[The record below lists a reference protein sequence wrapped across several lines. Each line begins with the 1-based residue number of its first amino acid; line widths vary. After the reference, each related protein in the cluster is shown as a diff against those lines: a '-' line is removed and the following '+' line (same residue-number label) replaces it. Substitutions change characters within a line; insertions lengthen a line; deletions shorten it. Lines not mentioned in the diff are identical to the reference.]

1 MRETVRSLFESSLSL
16 SPTRPHTKTTID
28 PCLANL
34 SPEGP
39 PKKVRHP
46 ISPEKVPPIP
56 AVEETFDDVVLEV
69 VAEPEPESGVDAR
82 IMIDLM
88 EKHQEEVARL
98 QGELRRIDVER
109 SRAETEAQAATGILT
124 QTERRLRDIEA
135 ELRDE
140 RTRYDV
146 AMQRSQLM
154 EQANSLP
161 WWRWTMRKEFMRR
174 AQSLTMALPAR

>member
-1 MRETVRSLFESSLSL
+1 MRETVRSLFESSLAL
-16 SPTRPHTKTTID
+16 SPTRPHTKSTID
-28 PCLANL
+28 ASLANL

-39 PKKVRHP
+39 PKKTPKVL
-46 ISPEKVPPIP
+46 PEDKTPPIP
-56 AVEETFDDVVLEV
+56 VVEEVQEEVFFEV
-69 VAEPEPESGVDAR
+69 VAEPDPEPGVDAKL
-82 IMIDLM
+82 MMDLM
-88 EKHQEEVARL
+88 EKHQEEVSKL

-109 SRAETEAQAATGILT
+109 SRAETEAQAATGVLN

-146 AMQRSQLM
+146 AMQRAQLM

-174 AQSLTMALPAR
+174 AQALTRALPAR